1 MSQQKGEVQGTS
13 PYFETSLATASVDY
27 LQNNMKVKDDRTLVS
42 KIHRSTDKVSLRN
55 HPYSKT
61 FSKRR
66 VTKTAY
72 KEINLRVGY
81 SKHSQ

>member
-1 MSQQKGEVQGTS
+1 
-13 PYFETSLATASVDY
+13 
-27 LQNNMKVKDDRTLVS
+27 MKVKDDRTLVS
-42 KIHRSTDKVSLRN
+42 KIHRSTDKVPLRD

-61 FSKRR
+61 LSKRR

-81 SKHSQ
+81 SKHSQWDVSINLPKETNDSKQ